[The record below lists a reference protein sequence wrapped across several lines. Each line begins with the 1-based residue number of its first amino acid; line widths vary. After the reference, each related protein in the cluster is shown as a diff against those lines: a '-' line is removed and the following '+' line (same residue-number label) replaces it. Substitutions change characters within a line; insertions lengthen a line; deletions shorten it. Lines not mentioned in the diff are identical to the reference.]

1 MRKVSGIV
9 TYTDH
14 GMYYT
19 LESMTVITSNKHHI
33 SLVVREKVEPY
44 HYEHF
49 TDLYKTVLN
58 IAKNNDF
65 YFDSFRAFETDWYD
79 IAWIESAIPWKHSQF
94 SYRER

>member
-14 GMYYT
+14 GTYYT
-19 LESMTVITSNKHHI
+19 LEAMTVITSNKHHI
-33 SLVVREKVEPY
+33 SLVVREHVEPY

-49 TDLYKTVLN
+49 TDLYKSVLM

-65 YFDSFRAFETDWYD
+65 YFDSFNIIIIVIKKFGITFTYFLLVFFCKNE
-79 IAWIESAIPWKHSQF
+79 
-94 SYRER
+94 